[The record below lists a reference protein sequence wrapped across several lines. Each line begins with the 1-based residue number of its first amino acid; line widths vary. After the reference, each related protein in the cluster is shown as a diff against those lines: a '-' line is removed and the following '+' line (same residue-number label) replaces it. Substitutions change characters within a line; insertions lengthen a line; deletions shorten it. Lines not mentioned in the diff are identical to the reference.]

1 MDDLPSHIEP
11 ADLEMPYRILAKDGK
26 FFPQRF
32 KQMFGS
38 KRHGATR
45 YDTEADARKFIKKQA
60 TNRVLASE
68 QFLKKNGAPPPH
80 GFMELEKKWLENI
93 DSAPLVVEESPNWLQ
108 EKEDTRIEEDRK
120 HSQKFRFNPMQ
131 MKYIVVKS
139 EDRCGNIHELPVM
152 FAYALVHRE
161 MKECVWRALM
171 ESEHRFIEVVGA
183 GFCTVENNA
192 VKCYGESESLGI
204 GSRGKLDTQAFDR
217 CERSETS
224 TIVEKR

>member
-1 MDDLPSHIEP
+1 MEDLPSHIDE
-11 ADLEMPYRILAKDGK
+11 ADLEMPYRILAKDDK

-45 YDTEADARKFIKKQA
+45 YDTEADARKFILKQA
-60 TNRVLASE
+60 TNLVRASE
-68 QFLKKNGAPPPH
+68 QYLKKHGVVPH
-80 GFMELEKKWLENI
+80 GFTEHEKKWLENI

-108 EKEDTRIEEDRK
+108 EKEDARIEEDRK
-120 HSQKFRFNPMQ
+120 HYQKFRFTPMQ

-139 EDRCGNIHELPVM
+139 EDRNGRIHELPVM
-152 FAYALVHRE
+152 FPYVLVHRE

-204 GSRGKLDTQAFDR
+204 SSRGTLDTQAFDR

-224 TIVEKR
+224 SIVER

>member
-1 MDDLPSHIEP
+1 MDELPSHIDP
-11 ADLEMPYRILAKDGK
+11 ADLEMPYRILVKDGK

-32 KQMFGS
+32 KQMFVR

-45 YDTEADARKFIKKQA
+45 YDTEAGARKHIRQRAAYSVLGSKQY
-60 TNRVLASE
+60 
-68 QFLKKNGAPPPH
+68 LKKHGVAPH
-80 GFMELEKKWLENI
+80 GFMEHEKRWLENI
-93 DSAPLVVEESPNWLQ
+93 DKAPLVVEEVQPETVEAKP
-108 EKEDTRIEEDRK
+108 EKKSRY
-120 HSQKFRFNPMQ
+120 NPMQ

-139 EDRCGNIHELPVM
+139 EDRYGNIHELPVM
-152 FAYALVHRE
+152 FPYVLVHRE
-161 MKECVWRALM
+161 MKECAWRALI

-204 GSRGKLDTQAFDR
+204 SSRGKLDTQAFDR

>member
-1 MDDLPSHIEP
+1 MEDLPSHIDP

-45 YDTEADARKFIKKQA
+45 YDTEAGARKHIKQQA
-60 TNRVLASE
+60 AYRVLGSE
-68 QFLKKNGAPPPH
+68 QYFKKHGVAPH
-80 GFMELEKKWLENI
+80 GFMEHEKKWLENI
-93 DSAPLVVEESPNWLQ
+93 DSAPLVVEESQPEPVVETKP
-108 EKEDTRIEEDRK
+108 EK
-120 HSQKFRFNPMQ
+120 KFRFNPLE

-139 EDRCGNIHELPVM
+139 EDRNGRIHELPVM

-161 MKECVWRALM
+161 MKECVWRALI